1 MLWKMTRSPVI
12 LMMLSTLSATIILAT
27 CVTCA
32 TMELDE
38 EEFNLKREEQINDIQ
53 KKVSD
58 LWQRFIYLKPVTSGS
73 DNHTVYATCQVKPS
87 STLEGNKSQVTGQ
100 VLFKQ
105 LYPDGKME
113 VFFDLNGFPVDT
125 RNASGRAIHIH
136 KFGDLSN
143 GCDGTSSHYN
153 PHEEAH
159 PLHPGDFGNFIVKD
173 GKIRKFRV
181 NVSASLFGPYS
192 VLGRAIVVHEQEDD
206 LGKGGNKGS
215 LEHGNA
221 GKRLACCVI
230 GICGPELW
238 NKKALDNA
246 ARKKRRRESEH
257 KTA

>member
-1 MLWKMTRSPVI
+1 
-12 LMMLSTLSATIILAT
+12 MMLSALSATIILAT
-27 CVTCA
+27 CVSYGA
-32 TMELDE
+32 MELGGE
-38 EEFNLKREEQINDIQ
+38 EYNLKRAEQINDIQ

-58 LWQRFIYLKPVTSGS
+58 LWHRLIYVKPVTSGS
-73 DNHTVYATCQVKPS
+73 DENTVYANCQVKPS
-87 STLEGNKSQVTGQ
+87 STLEANKPQVTGQ

-113 VFFDLNGFPVDT
+113 VFFDLAGFPTNT
-125 RNASGRAIHIH
+125 RNASCRAIHIH

-153 PHEEAH
+153 PHEVPH
-159 PLHPGDFGNFIVKD
+159 PQHPGDFGNFPVKD
-173 GKIRKFRV
+173 GKIRKHRF

-206 LGKGGNKGS
+206 LGKGDNKGS

-230 GICGPELW
+230 GISGPELW
-238 NKKALDNA
+238 NKKALDDA
-246 ARKKRRRESEH
+246 ARKKRRLQSGG

>member
-1 MLWKMTRSPVI
+1 
-12 LMMLSTLSATIILAT
+12 MMLSALSATIILAA
-27 CVTCA
+27 CVSCA
-32 TMELDE
+32 AVELDGE
-38 EEFNLKREEQINDIQ
+38 ESNLTRAEQINDIQ

-58 LWQRFIYLKPVTSGS
+58 LWHKLVYVKPVTSGN
-73 DNHTVYATCQVKPS
+73 DERTIYATCQVKPS
-87 STLEGNKSQVTGQ
+87 STLEANKSQVTGQ

-105 LYPDGKME
+105 LYPDGKMNI
-113 VFFDLNGFPVDT
+113 FFDLAGFPVDT
-125 RNASGRAIHIH
+125 RNASARAIHIH

-153 PHEEAH
+153 PHSVDH
-159 PLHPGDFGNFIVKD
+159 PHHPGDFGNFPVKD
-173 GKIRKFRV
+173 GKIRKFRS
-181 NVSASLFGPYS
+181 NFSASLFGPYS

-206 LGKGGNKGS
+206 LGKGNNKGS

-238 NKKALDNA
+238 NKVLDNVEQ
-246 ARKKRRRESEH
+246 RKRRRESEG

>member
-1 MLWKMTRSPVI
+1 
-12 LMMLSTLSATIILAT
+12 MMLSALSATIILAT
-27 CVTCA
+27 CVSCVSV
-32 TMELDE
+32 ELDRE
-38 EEFNLKREEQINDIQ
+38 ESNLTRAEQINDIQ

-58 LWQRFIYLKPVTSGS
+58 LWYRFVYVKPVTSGS
-73 DNHTVYATCQVKPS
+73 DEHTVYATCQVKPS
-87 STLEGNKSQVTGQ
+87 STLEANKPQVTGQ

-105 LYPDGKME
+105 LYPDGKMN
-113 VFFDLNGFPVDT
+113 VFFDLAGFPTDS

-143 GCDGTSSHYN
+143 GCDATSGHYN
-153 PHEEAH
+153 PHGVVH
-159 PLHPGDFGNFIVKD
+159 PHHPGDFGNFPVKD
-173 GKIRKFRV
+173 GKIRRFRY

-238 NKKALDNA
+238 NRQGLDNA
-246 ARKKRRRESEH
+246 EQRKRRRESEG
-257 KTA
+257 KSA